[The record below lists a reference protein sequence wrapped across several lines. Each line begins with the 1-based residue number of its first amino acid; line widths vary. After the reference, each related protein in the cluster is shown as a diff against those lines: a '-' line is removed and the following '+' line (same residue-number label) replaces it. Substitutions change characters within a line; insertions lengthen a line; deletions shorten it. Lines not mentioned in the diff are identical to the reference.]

1 MLKPEETYPCVDD
14 EAPSYEPD
22 AWQGSLREEQKVEFG
37 ALHQRSLL
45 PVSSTKRKSC
55 PGVPRVMLQK

>member
-1 MLKPEETYPCVDD
+1 MLKPEETYACVDE

-22 AWQGSLREEQKVEFG
+22 ARQGSPEEEQRVEFG

-45 PVSSTKRKSC
+45 PVSSTKRKFC